1 MKVDH
6 PFRQVALKCG
16 PASPIMTQ
24 PPGFSSGF
32 TRMQHPLQIS
42 RRIEYG
48 LRAMVCLA
56 AQPEGRVMPFR
67 EIARRMNV
75 PQDFLAKILKQ
86 LVTRQLAMSARG
98 ARGGY
103 RLARPA
109 KDISFLEVI
118 EAVEGPVVVNLC
130 QDGHD
135 GCRLSRGCTLYG
147 VWKRGQERMVDVY
160 RTATLDQLAM
170 AELKPEQPAPPAAAA
185 AGA

>member
-1 MKVDH
+1 
-6 PFRQVALKCG
+6 
-16 PASPIMTQ
+16 
-24 PPGFSSGF
+24 
-32 TRMQHPLQIS
+32 MQHPLQIS

-48 LRAMVCLA
+48 LRAMTCLA
-56 AQPEGRVMPFR
+56 AQPEGKVMPFR

-86 LVTRQLAMSARG
+86 LVTRKLAVSTRG

-103 RLARPA
+103 RLGRPA
-109 KDISFLEVI
+109 REITFLEVI

-135 GCRLSRGCTLYG
+135 GCRLSHGCTLYG
-147 VWKRGQERMVDVY
+147 VWKRGQERMLDVY

-170 AELKPEQPAPPAAAA
+170 AELKPPDLTVMPVRPAAA